1 MNNLF
6 KNSNSKII
14 LLFIILICLNGTAAA
29 INLKALNTEE
39 ISQIKLFENP
49 AAGQR
54 WQIKVKNPELISLLS
69 EGYEPLKKREQLA
82 GEGGIHSWYFEAAKK
97 GAALVNFNLLNAEA
111 GSLVSQKTYLFAIN
125 LLTREIAVDEI
136 LELKLAENPSTG
148 YRWSL
153 IESEAKILELLAADY
168 QRDAAGPES
177 DVEAAESKIE
187 GSGLL
192 VGRGGIKS
200 WTFRGAAAG
209 YQRLS
214 FELARKGGEVIKT
227 VDYLVLVE

>member
-14 LLFIILICLNGTAAA
+14 LLFVILICLNGTAAA

-111 GSLVSQKTYLFAIN
+111 GSLVSQKTYLFAID

-153 IESEAKILELLAADY
+153 IESEAKILEQLAAD
-168 QRDAAGPES
+168 
-177 DVEAAESKIE
+177 KIE